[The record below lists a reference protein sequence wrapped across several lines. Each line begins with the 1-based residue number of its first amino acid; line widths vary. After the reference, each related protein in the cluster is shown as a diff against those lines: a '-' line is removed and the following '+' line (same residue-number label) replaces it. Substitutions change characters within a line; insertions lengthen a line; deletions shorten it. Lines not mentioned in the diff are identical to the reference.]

1 MNAKNTNWNCSINNN
16 NGNILNNYALNSN
29 IRVIAPDVPTRYHF
43 NGRGD
48 ILDILILKNIH
59 STPYLEVTEELSSD
73 HFPVKFDF
81 YGFYPPL
88 IKPKIKVNWTIYKNE
103 LINIPSSIVINHPEE
118 VENEINKFN
127 GHIQK
132 ALATATYTQKNYS
145 PQELPNYIL
154 NLIKERNRCRKNWQL
169 TRDPNDKTH
178 VNYLTRQIS
187 QEIISYR
194 SNKWDSFLENLEM
207 QPNMVWKIARSLRN
221 NQANL
226 HHPITH
232 RGMTHNSETEIA
244 EVMAESLEKVFEKH
258 EEISPFDYTINNEV
272 EEIKLKSNRDYV
284 KFTSPKEIQEI
295 LKKLKNKK
303 ARGFDNISNE
313 ALKALPKNCI
323 VLLCNLINSCIK
335 LSYFPKKWKHSIVI
349 MIPKP
354 GKNPK
359 EVSRY
364 RLISLLP
371 AISKVFERVIAS
383 RLQIFTDKLID
394 TDDQQFGFKKAHS
407 TSHQILNLIEFIA
420 VEFQKKN
427 GVAACYLDFE
437 KAFDRVWHAG
447 LICKLSKLNPPS
459 SFLNLMISYLE
470 DRTFQVRCG
479 DALSTHK
486 NIHRGLPQ
494 GSVISP
500 ANFNLYASD
509 MPKPQNAKILK
520 YADDTGLSS
529 SISRPMYTPDTEVSK
544 KSFRHPYHCSKI
556 HRRKQLVAT
565 GHGTHCCAHWPTEV
579 VCPLKS
585 EASVIQRQENP
596 V

>member
-1 MNAKNTNWNCSINNN
+1 
-16 NGNILNNYALNSN
+16 
-29 IRVIAPDVPTRYHF
+29 
-43 NGRGD
+43 
-48 ILDILILKNIH
+48 
-59 STPYLEVTEELSSD
+59 
-73 HFPVKFDF
+73 
-81 YGFYPPL
+81 
-88 IKPKIKVNWTIYKNE
+88 
-103 LINIPSSIVINHPEE
+103 
-118 VENEINKFN
+118 
-127 GHIQK
+127 
-132 ALATATYTQKNYS
+132 
-145 PQELPNYIL
+145 
-154 NLIKERNRCRKNWQL
+154 
-169 TRDPNDKTH
+169 
-178 VNYLTRQIS
+178 
-187 QEIISYR
+187 
-194 SNKWDSFLENLEM
+194 
-207 QPNMVWKIARSLRN
+207 
-221 NQANL
+221 
-226 HHPITH
+226 
-232 RGMTHNSETEIA
+232 MTHNSETEIA

-295 LKKLKNKK
+295 LRKLKNKK

-313 ALKALPKNCI
+313 AFKVLPKTCI
-323 VLLCNLINSCIK
+323 ILLCNLINSCIR
-335 LSYFPKKWKHSIVI
+335 LSYFPKNWKQSIVI

-359 EVSRY
+359 AVSSY
-364 RLISLLP
+364 RPISLLP

-437 KAFDRVWHAG
+437 KAFDRVRHAG
-447 LICKLSKLNPPS
+447 LICKLSKLNPRS

-520 YADDTGLSS
+520 YTDDT
-529 SISRPMYTPDTEVSK
+529 RPWKTKLNTNTTSKMELKFTEPYRFK
-544 KSFRHPYHCSKI
+544 EGIHPY
-556 HRRKQLVAT
+556 
-565 GHGTHCCAHWPTEV
+565 
-579 VCPLKS
+579 
-585 EASVIQRQENP
+585 
-596 V
+596 